1 MPMATNKSASRVR
14 PSPDSSKAAAGL
26 LVSRVPV
33 EAAEV
38 CDEIH
43 EVIEDERSR
52 LMTAESLLH
61 CIAIAMNEDDGEHS
75 RGPDYQTLVT
85 LARDLIKQS
94 IDQLDSMRLQPSLW
108 KLRMHE
114 RHEVKEDASAYVH

>member
-1 MPMATNKSASRVR
+1 MATNKSASRVR
-14 PSPDSSKAAAGL
+14 PSRNSSKAAAGL
-26 LVSRVPV
+26 LVSRIPL

-38 CDEIH
+38 CDEIRDA
-43 EVIEDERSR
+43 VEDERSR

-61 CIAIAMNEDDGEHS
+61 CIAIAMNEHDGEHTH
-75 RGPDYQTLVT
+75 GPDYQTLVV

-94 IDQLDSMRLQPSLW
+94 IDELDSMRLQPRLW

-114 RHEVKEDASAYVH
+114 RHEVKEDAIAYIH